1 MSGSDC
7 RAYIM
12 PEERS
17 VNVDSKLDLLLAEI
31 LLRSPEMPSGKDVE
45 A

>member
-1 MSGSDC
+1 MIGEVS
-7 RAYIM
+7 RPYIM

-17 VNVDSKLDLLLAEI
+17 VNVDSPLDLHLAEI
-31 LLRSPEMPSGKDVE
+31 LLQAE